1 MKRKILLLPL
11 LAGLLLAACSE
22 GGEHPTQPLTQLAQQ
37 NLLNKYPAAQNI
49 SWQTKG
55 DYVVATFTLSSE
67 ASANKT
73 TTTGGT
79 LAAWFDTTGAWRMT
93 ETDIPFSALPEAVR
107 TAFHNSEYGQWTVD
121 DVDELDRDGVEKI
134 YVIEVKGTQSGREVE
149 IDLYYSADGVLIKTV
164 QDSGADYDY
173 SDYIP
178 ALDGTLAGA
187 NAAWQQYVTTNYP
200 NARITDID
208 YEMGEI
214 EADIIDANRVPRE
227 LTFDASG
234 TWLRTKTEIH
244 SLSQVPTA
252 VQQALAA
259 SQYSSYYVDDIDH
272 YQTSADGEYY
282 LFDLE
287 SAQGDVKIRITP
299 TGTLTVQ
306 TTDISTDANGTATTA
321 SIEAFIQQKYPGARI
336 VDQDYDDGLIEVD
349 ILHENRK
356 KEVCFNRQGNW
367 VYSNWEVYVN
377 ELPTAVSNAKNSYD
391 GGRYATWW
399 IDGAEY
405 YDTATNGEY
414 YEVDIEGPGD
424 ADAELYVRPDGTVIG
439 IDR

>member
-11 LAGLLLAACSE
+11 LAGLLLAACNE
-22 GGEHPTQPLTQLAQQ
+22 GGEHPALPITQLAQQ

-55 DYVVATFTLSSE
+55 DYVVATFTLPSE

-73 TTTGGT
+73 TTTNGS

-121 DVDELDRDGVEKI
+121 DVDELDCDGVEKI
-134 YVIEVKGTQSGREVE
+134 YVIEVKHTLSQVE
-149 IDLYYSADGVLIKTV
+149 IDLYYSADGVLIKTL
-164 QDSGADYDY
+164 QESGADYDY

-178 ALDGTLAGA
+178 TLDGALAGA
-187 NAAWQQYVTTNYP
+187 NEAWQQYVAANHP
-200 NARITDID
+200 DARITGID

-214 EADIIDANRVPRE
+214 EVEIIDANRIPRE
-227 LTFDASG
+227 LTFNASG
-234 TWLRTKTEIH
+234 TWLRTKTEIYDI
-244 SLSQVPTA
+244 SQVPAA
-252 VQQALAA
+252 VREAFES
-259 SQYSSYYVDDIDH
+259 SQYSKFHVDDIDH

-287 SAQGDVKIRITP
+287 SAQGDVKVRITP
-299 TGTLTVQ
+299 TGTLSVQ
-306 TTDISTDANGTATTA
+306 TTDVQADTGNGTATTA
-321 SIEAFIQQKYPGARI
+321 SIEAFIEQKYPGARI
-336 VDQDYDDGLIEVD
+336 VKQDYDDGLIEVD

-367 VYSNWEVYVN
+367 VYSNWEVFPN
-377 ELPTAVSNAKNSYD
+377 ELPQAVTNAKESYD
-391 GGRYATWW
+391 AGRYATWW
-399 IDGAEY
+399 IDGVEY
-405 YDTATNGEY
+405 YDTANNGEY
-414 YEVDIEGPGD
+414 YEMDIEGPGD